1 MKKGIA
7 VFLSTFMLFSATAFA
22 ACKNDESET
31 NDTQNEQ
38 TETSKSGY
46 LTLNTYSVTLKVGET
61 LQLDVK
67 KYDGNDEEQ
76 TITEIEY
83 TSELES
89 VANVA
94 NGLITAVSA
103 GETYVNVMADGLE
116 TSVFVKVQTDAV
128 TDGLAIRFS
137 SQKLYVGVPIQA
149 HAFILEGGVT
159 VAEPTDVVWSVGDAE
174 TLEITQTGLV
184 TPKTVT
190 DSATVKANCSYGGK
204 SYQAEWTGVVVEP
217 TYYAF
222 SQARVKLADD
232 KTVSGSVND
241 LYTAID
247 IRVKRVNAVNGEK
260 TDLDKS
266 QFSVTVGNDT
276 LAQASVADDGT
287 VTLQALTVGETTLQ
301 AKIQATGETVAI
313 PLEVT
318 TPIATIA
325 DMDTLSLST
334 YNDTSLLS
342 GNYMLVGDIDYDGD
356 VIMPIS
362 SYTGSAVAT
371 DMTAGI
377 QWKYRLKA
385 TENGYEME
393 DRTKFGKAGTG
404 LTDEEFAKFNDKHTA
419 KGTFNLPFTGTID
432 GNGYSVKNAEIFY
445 GAWVS
450 VSKADNYVSNYTGIF
465 GVFNGTLKN
474 ISFENIT
481 MQDPHNY
488 MGLELSEYGIDRVY
502 TLDGK
507 IIDGALRKD
516 PLNAWTPEPRFYKAG
531 SYSLICKGEN
541 CTLENVYYELA
552 KGLGKASQGSTGM
565 MVSWAV
571 GQVTV
576 KNCVL
581 HVADTSQATR
591 YAMCGTGS
599 DALGTFAN
607 NLVLGMKSFHTKIDD
622 LGVDT
627 LGFNGNWWLGDTKTA
642 YEWRDLFNLEAGA
655 LATNVRSVQETA
667 ATFDTGVWDMSGFKA
682 SKNGRPIMIKGCSV
696 LLQEKDDGNDGNDDI
711 VTEEYQDD
719 KQDILLGADKE
730 WGNID

>member
-1 MKKGIA
+1 MKKSIA
-7 VFLSTFMLFSATAFA
+7 ALLSAMMLFSATAFV
-22 ACKNDESET
+22 ACKSDDTET
-31 NDTQNEQ
+31 DDTNSEQ
-38 TETSKSGY
+38 TETTESGY
-46 LTLNTYSVTLKVGET
+46 LTLNTYSATLKVGET

-67 KYDGNDEEQ
+67 KFDGNDEEQ
-76 TITEIEY
+76 AIDIIEY
-83 TSELES
+83 ESELES
-89 VANVA
+89 VATVA
-94 NGLITAVSA
+94 NGVITAVSA
-103 GETYVNVMADGLE
+103 GETYVNVTADGLE
-116 TSVFVKVQTDAV
+116 ISVFVKVQTNAV
-128 TDGLAIRFS
+128 TDGLVIRFS
-137 SQKLYVGVPIQA
+137 AQKLYVGVPIQA
-149 HAFILEGGVT
+149 YATLLEQGET
-159 VAEPTDVVWSVGDAE
+159 VAEPTDVVWSVDDEE

-184 TPKTVT
+184 TPKATT
-190 DSATVKANCSYGGK
+190 DNAVVRASCSYGGK
-204 SYQAEWTGVVVEP
+204 SYQAELSIAVVEP
-217 TYYAF
+217 VYYAF

-232 KTVSGSVND
+232 KTVSGAVND
-241 LYTAID
+241 LYTTID
-247 IRVKRVNAVNGEK
+247 IRVKKVNAVSGEK

-266 QFSVTVGNDT
+266 QFGLTVENDT

-287 VTLQALTVGETTLQ
+287 VTLQALTVGATTLQ
-301 AKIQATGETVAI
+301 AQIQATGETVVI
-313 PLEVT
+313 PLEVA

-325 DMDTLSLST
+325 DMDTLSLSM

-393 DRTKFGKAGTG
+393 DRSQFGKAGTG
-404 LTDEEFAKFNDKHTA
+404 LTDEEFARFNDKHAA

-432 GNGYSVKNAEIFY
+432 GNGYSVKNAGIFY

-481 MQDPHNY
+481 MQNPYDY
-488 MGLELSEYGIDRVY
+488 MNLELSEYGIDRVY
-502 TLDGK
+502 TSDGK
-507 IIDGALRKD
+507 IIDGVLRKD
-516 PLNAWTPEPRFYKAG
+516 PLNAWTPEPLFYKAG

-541 CTLENVYYELA
+541 CTLENVYYEFT
-552 KGLGKASQGSTGM
+552 KGLGKQSQGSTGM

-607 NLVLGMKSFHTKIDD
+607 NLVLGMKSFHTTIDD

-667 ATFDTGVWDMSGFKA
+667 SSFDTNVWDMSGFKA
-682 SKNGRPIMIKGCSV
+682 NRKGRPTLIKGCSV
-696 LLQEKDDGNDGNDDI
+696 IVKEQENI
-711 VTEEYQDD
+711 VTEEDQDD
-719 KQDILLGADKE
+719 KKDILLGADKE
-730 WGNID
+730 WENID